1 VDDLNASSLNA
12 SMISEF
18 STDTVVQKK
27 VNLRKK
33 FVNGANIQNI
43 LTKHDDESII
53 LFFDSKNNIWELV
66 RRDDL
71 AMNAMR
77 NPEKLM
83 SVLKKNENRLF
94 NIEIKDNM
102 GDTSLNTSYINTK
115 NDFNLSVLMK
125 D

>member
-1 VDDLNASSLNA
+1 
-12 SMISEF
+12 MMSEF

-43 LTKHDDESII
+43 LNTHDEDSIV
-53 LFFDSKNNIWELV
+53 LFVDSKNNVWELV
-66 RRDDL
+66 KRDDL
-71 AMNAMR
+71 PLNAIKR
-77 NPEKLM
+77 PEKLM
-83 SVLKKNENRLF
+83 SILKKTDNRLF
-94 NIEIKDNM
+94 NIEIKDM

-115 NDFNLSVLMK
+115 NDFNLSILMK

>member
-1 VDDLNASSLNA
+1 
-12 SMISEF
+12 MMSEF

-43 LTKHDDESII
+43 LNTHDEDSIV
-53 LFFDSKNNIWELV
+53 LFVDSKNNVWELV
-66 RRDDL
+66 KREDL
-71 AMNAMR
+71 PLNAIKR
-77 NPEKLM
+77 PEKLM
-83 SVLKKNENRLF
+83 SILKKTDNRLF
-94 NIEIKDNM
+94 NIEIKDM

-115 NDFNLSVLMK
+115 NDFNLSILMK